1 MATIK
6 LKFRASTVAGKD
18 GVLYYQL
25 IHHRIARQIATEYRI
40 PQCMWNDEKQIVLD
54 TTIRHR
60 TQYDIERINRMIERL
75 MDLNPNC
82 TADDI
87 VREYC
92 DEKQEYSLFNYMPK
106 MVARRRQ
113 LGKTKTADGYQC
125 ALNSFMR
132 FRENKDVMLHE
143 ITPTLMED
151 YQEWLKN
158 NGIQPNT
165 ISFYMRKIRAT
176 YNQAVEDEIIADR
189 RPFKRVFTGNEKTR
203 KRALPAK
210 ELSEIKDVD
219 LSKYPKL
226 DFARDM
232 FLMSFYLRGMSYVDM
247 AFLKKSD
254 LKSGVVTY
262 RRRKTNQSLHI
273 QWTADMQRI
282 VDKYMTADSDYLLPI
297 IGRANR
303 EWKDYVNNGHK
314 INYHLKRLAKLLNIS
329 STPTLLTARHS
340 WATIAH
346 NKGVNISV
354 ISEGLGHNSERT
366 THIYLASLDSST
378 IDKANRLVI
387 NAI

>member
-1 MATIK
+1 
-6 LKFRASTVAGKD
+6 
-18 GVLYYQL
+18 
-25 IHHRIARQIATEYRI
+25 
-40 PQCMWNDEKQIVLD
+40 
-54 TTIRHR
+54 
-60 TQYDIERINRMIERL
+60 
-75 MDLNPNC
+75 
-82 TADDI
+82 
-87 VREYC
+87 
-92 DEKQEYSLFNYMPK
+92 
-106 MVARRRQ
+106 
-113 LGKTKTADGYQC
+113 
-125 ALNSFMR
+125 
-132 FRENKDVMLHE
+132 
-143 ITPTLMED
+143 
-151 YQEWLKN
+151 
-158 NGIQPNT
+158 
-165 ISFYMRKIRAT
+165 
-176 YNQAVEDEIIADR
+176 VEDEIIADR